1 MALTSAGNQHE
12 IQTRLNLRLVEG
24 VRLASIIHV
33 SLEKMASKMEMIKTT
48 NERSIII
55 IFFLP
60 GACLNCGYVKR

>member
-33 SLEKMASKMEMIKTT
+33 SLENMASKME
-48 NERSIII
+48 R
-55 IFFLP
+55 
-60 GACLNCGYVKR
+60 